1 MKYFPLCIL
10 AKNEFSEHWNGAF
23 AHCGISEV
31 STTISLFERDYFY
44 FFRQL
49 NAIQLVDVSRNK
61 EKRVAQ
67 YFDYLLVLDFEATC
81 WPLRTFRKRENEV
94 IEFSVVLY
102 DVNEGR
108 IIDEFQQYVQPT
120 EFPILSE
127 FCTELTGRGWSWS
140 FFWVWLKSDYDN
152 FRYNPAASRR
162 RSPYWNLLDDGHKV
176 D

>member
-1 MKYFPLCIL
+1 M
-10 AKNEFSEHWNGAF
+10 
-23 AHCGISEV
+23 
-31 STTISLFERDYFY
+31 
-44 FFRQL
+44 
-49 NAIQLVDVSRNK
+49 DVSRNK

-127 FCTELTGRGWSWS
+127 FCTELTGRG
-140 FFWVWLKSDYDN
+140 
-152 FRYNPAASRR
+152 
-162 RSPYWNLLDDGHKV
+162 
-176 D
+176 